1 MSRGSPSLVAL
12 LGLLAVAGY
21 QNRDKLSGLMQNAG
35 GNADYDSNR
44 DNAGIRMESADV
56 SSASTGGGMMG
67 DLRGMLTGAG
77 GGGFLTGLTELI
89 GRFTNPVQAAKARS
103 WVDTGPN
110 GSLSS
115 ADLAEVLDE
124 ETLDELTTK
133 TGLSRADLLERLS
146 TVLPGAVDHYTPNGR
161 LPTTDEARS
170 LVLGQA

>member
-44 DNAGIRMESADV
+44 DNAGMRMESADV

-89 GRFTNPVQAAKARS
+89 GRFTNPVQAAKACS

-115 ADLAEVLDE
+115 AP
-124 ETLDELTTK
+124 
-133 TGLSRADLLERLS
+133 SCR
-146 TVLPGAVDHYTPNGR
+146 GR
-161 LPTTDEARS
+161 LITTRRTVACQPRTKPAAWFWAKHKRFFHPRIKQGGLRPPFS
-170 LVLGQA
+170 MS

>member
-21 QNRDKLSGLMQNAG
+21 QNRDKLSGLMQSAG
-35 GNADYDSNR
+35 GAAGYDNR
-44 DNAGIRMESADV
+44 DNAGMRMGSADA
-56 SSASTGGGMMG
+56 SSASSGGGLLG

-77 GGGFLTGLTELI
+77 GGGLLTGLTELI
-89 GRFTNPVQAAKARS
+89 GRFTNPVQAAKART

-110 GSLSS
+110 GTLSS
-115 ADLAEVLDE
+115 ADLAEVLDDD
-124 ETLDELTTK
+124 TLGELTAK

-146 TVLPGAVDHYTPNGR
+146 TVLPVAVDHFTPNGR

-170 LVLGQA
+170 LMLDQA